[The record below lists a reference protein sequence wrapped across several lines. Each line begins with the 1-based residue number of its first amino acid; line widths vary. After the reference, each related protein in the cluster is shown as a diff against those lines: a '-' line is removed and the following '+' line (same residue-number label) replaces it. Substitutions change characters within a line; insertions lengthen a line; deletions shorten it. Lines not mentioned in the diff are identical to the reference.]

1 MDFKAAAA
9 ATKEE
14 VHGVVIVG
22 GGLCGLATALALRR
36 KGIESLVVERS
47 EALRVGGVALN
58 VHANGWRALEELGLA
73 DGLRETANLIT
84 SVRMV
89 RQIQGKNQTIVSPA
103 RKEIRCL
110 RRKDVVEALANS
122 VPGHMIRYGC
132 RIVAVDQD
140 PGTNYAVLTMAD
152 GNTIKAKVVI
162 GCDGWNSVVAKY
174 LGLGLPSQL
183 PRFIVLGFA
192 SYPEGHPF
200 GTEFSQIIADDF
212 AVGRAPV
219 NENLV
224 HFFVSRSPSPGSTDV
239 DEDAAR
245 KYVLEK
251 VDELPDDIA
260 DMVRRC
266 DAASSWTLTKRR
278 NSIAHHRRYK
288 LALFPWLANDHCLL
302 FTASL
307 APSMDLL
314 HYTSSHSEEEI
325 REPLPLRS
333 LASSSMDFK
342 AAAAATKEEVHGVVI
357 VGGGLCGLAT
367 ALALRRKGIESLVV
381 ERSEALRVGGVALNV
396 VIGCDGWN
404 SVVAKYLGLGLPSQ
418 LPRFIVLG
426 FASYPEG
433 HPFGTE
439 FSQIIADDFAVG
451 RAPVNENLVHFFVSR
466 SPSPGSTDV
475 DEDAARK
482 YVLEKVDELPDDIA
496 DMVRR
501 CDAASSWTLTK
512 VWYRSP
518 WQVALAGFRRGAAT
532 VAGDAMHAMGP
543 FIGQGGSAGLEDAV
557 VLARS
562 LSSSSSSRSE
572 LSGGGGDGRPPDV
585 ADDEVARREARGGSA
600 GLEDAV
606 VLARSLSSSSGAV
619 LSGGGGDGRPPASRL
634 LRDDVGAAIDE
645 YVAERRR
652 RVTALCLHSFAIGT
666 LLTTRWL
673 AVKLGCVAVLALLGG
688 DSRRD
693 VDYDCGRL

>member
-152 GNTIKAKVVI
+152 GNTIKAK
-162 GCDGWNSVVAKY
+162 
-174 LGLGLPSQL
+174 
-183 PRFIVLGFA
+183 
-192 SYPEGHPF
+192 
-200 GTEFSQIIADDF
+200 
-212 AVGRAPV
+212 
-219 NENLV
+219 
-224 HFFVSRSPSPGSTDV
+224 
-239 DEDAAR
+239 
-245 KYVLEK
+245 
-251 VDELPDDIA
+251 
-260 DMVRRC
+260 
-266 DAASSWTLTKRR
+266 
-278 NSIAHHRRYK
+278 
-288 LALFPWLANDHCLL
+288 
-302 FTASL
+302 
-307 APSMDLL
+307 
-314 HYTSSHSEEEI
+314 
-325 REPLPLRS
+325 
-333 LASSSMDFK
+333 
-342 AAAAATKEEVHGVVI
+342 
-357 VGGGLCGLAT
+357 
-367 ALALRRKGIESLVV
+367 
-381 ERSEALRVGGVALNV
+381 V

>member
-152 GNTIKAKVVI
+152 GNTIKA
-162 GCDGWNSVVAKY
+162 
-174 LGLGLPSQL
+174 
-183 PRFIVLGFA
+183 
-192 SYPEGHPF
+192 
-200 GTEFSQIIADDF
+200 
-212 AVGRAPV
+212 
-219 NENLV
+219 
-224 HFFVSRSPSPGSTDV
+224 
-239 DEDAAR
+239 
-245 KYVLEK
+245 
-251 VDELPDDIA
+251 
-260 DMVRRC
+260 
-266 DAASSWTLTKRR
+266 
-278 NSIAHHRRYK
+278 
-288 LALFPWLANDHCLL
+288 
-302 FTASL
+302 
-307 APSMDLL
+307 
-314 HYTSSHSEEEI
+314 
-325 REPLPLRS
+325 
-333 LASSSMDFK
+333 
-342 AAAAATKEEVHGVVI
+342 
-357 VGGGLCGLAT
+357 
-367 ALALRRKGIESLVV
+367 
-381 ERSEALRVGGVALNV
+381 
-396 VIGCDGWN
+396 
-404 SVVAKYLGLGLPSQ
+404 
-418 LPRFIVLG
+418 
-426 FASYPEG
+426 
-433 HPFGTE
+433 
-439 FSQIIADDFAVG
+439 
-451 RAPVNENLVHFFVSR
+451 
-466 SPSPGSTDV
+466 
-475 DEDAARK
+475 
-482 YVLEKVDELPDDIA
+482 KVDELPDDIA

>member
-1 MDFKAAAA
+1 MDVVKAAAA
-9 ATKEE
+9 EEEEEEE

-22 GGLCGLATALALRR
+22 GGLCGLATALALHR
-36 KGIESLVVERS
+36 KGIGSLVVERS

-73 DGLRETANLIT
+73 DGLRKTANLIT

-89 RQIQGKNQTIVSPA
+89 RQIQGKNQTTVSSPRC

-110 RRKDVVEALANS
+110 RRKDVMEALAKS
-122 VPGHMIRYGC
+122 VPAHTIRYGC

-140 PGTNYAVLTMAD
+140 PGTNCAVLTMAD

-174 LGLGLPSQL
+174 VGLGVPSQL

-212 AVGRAPV
+212 AVGRVPI

-224 HFFVSRSPSPGSTDV
+224 HFFVSRSPSPGRTDV

-251 VDELPDDIA
+251 VDELPD
-260 DMVRRC
+260 
-266 DAASSWTLTKRR
+266 
-278 NSIAHHRRYK
+278 
-288 LALFPWLANDHCLL
+288 
-302 FTASL
+302 
-307 APSMDLL
+307 
-314 HYTSSHSEEEI
+314 
-325 REPLPLRS
+325 
-333 LASSSMDFK
+333 
-342 AAAAATKEEVHGVVI
+342 EV
-357 VGGGLCGLAT
+357 
-367 ALALRRKGIESLVV
+367 
-381 ERSEALRVGGVALNV
+381 
-396 VIGCDGWN
+396 
-404 SVVAKYLGLGLPSQ
+404 
-418 LPRFIVLG
+418 
-426 FASYPEG
+426 
-433 HPFGTE
+433 
-439 FSQIIADDFAVG
+439 
-451 RAPVNENLVHFFVSR
+451 
-466 SPSPGSTDV
+466 
-475 DEDAARK
+475 
-482 YVLEKVDELPDDIA
+482 A

-512 VWYRSP
+512 VWYRPP
-518 WQVALAGFRRGAAT
+518 WQVALAGFRRGAVT

-562 LSSSSSSRSE
+562 L
-572 LSGGGGDGRPPDV
+572 
-585 ADDEVARREARGGSA
+585 
-600 GLEDAV
+600 
-606 VLARSLSSSSGAV
+606 LSSSSAAAAA
-619 LSGGGGDGRPPASRL
+619 GDGWAPPAPPRQQ
-634 LRDDVGAAIDE
+634 LRDDIGAAIDE

-652 RVTALCLHSFAIGT
+652 RATTLCLHSFAIGT

-673 AVKLGCVAVLALLGG
+673 AVKLACVAVLALLGG

-693 VDYDCGRL
+693 ADYDCGRL